1 MVQSAAGGDAV
12 GDHPRRLSHMSDI
25 AQDPTTTPTDEAPPR
40 RLVRVREGRWLGG
53 VAAGLGRYFDVNPL
67 VYRIAFGALAFVGG
81 TGVLLYLAA
90 WLVIP
95 GEAEEESAAVEFLRD
110 HRERPWLLLGVG
122 VLAVVAVLTFS
133 EVDFWSG
140 PGNLWLA
147 ATLVGGALV
156 WAYLIDRGDRP
167 PTVAAPVAGDAEP
180 TAAFPAPPTPPRER
194 RKSFFPPVAGALL
207 LAAGFFGLLAVLDVY
222 DVDVSVLLA
231 ASVAVVGAGVVAG
244 FQLGRRVGG
253 LIVLGLLL
261 LAAFGISTASPVS
274 ISSGIGDDV
283 QRPLAGTL
291 PERRYELGI
300 GELTVDLSNA
310 TIPAGRTHVDVR
322 LGIGDTV
329 ITVPD
334 DVALE
339 LDARAAVGRVEVL
352 GDEEDGA
359 DAEKTVSV
367 PGPTPEAPVLV
378 VDADVGIGSIEI
390 ERE

>member
-1 MVQSAAGGDAV
+1 
-12 GDHPRRLSHMSDI
+12 
-25 AQDPTTTPTDEAPPR
+25 
-40 RLVRVREGRWLGG
+40 
-53 VAAGLGRYFDVNPL
+53 
-67 VYRIAFGALAFVGG
+67 
-81 TGVLLYLAA
+81 
-90 WLVIP
+90 VIP
-95 GEAEEESAAVEFLRD
+95 GEEQEESAAVEFLRD

-122 VLAVVAVLTFS
+122 VLAVVAVLTLS

-167 PTVAAPVAGDAEP
+167 PAVAAPVPGDAAP
-180 TAAFPAPPTPPRER
+180 SAAVPAAPPAPPRER

-274 ISSGIGDDV
+274 ISSGVGDEV
-283 QRPLAGTL
+283 ERPLAGTL

-300 GELTVDLSNA
+300 GELTVDLSNT
-310 TIPAGRTHVDVR
+310 TIPAGRTEIDVR

-334 DVALE
+334 GVALE
-339 LDARAAVGRVEVL
+339 LDARAALGRVEVL
-352 GDEEDGA
+352 GDEEEGA
-359 DAEKTVSV
+359 DAERSVSV
-367 PGPTPEAPVLV
+367 PGPTPEAPVLA